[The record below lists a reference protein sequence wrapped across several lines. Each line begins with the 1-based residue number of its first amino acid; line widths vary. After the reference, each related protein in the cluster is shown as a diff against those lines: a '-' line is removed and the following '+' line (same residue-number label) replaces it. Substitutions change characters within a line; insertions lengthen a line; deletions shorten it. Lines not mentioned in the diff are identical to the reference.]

1 MQKKQSN
8 MLSESEIK
16 SLITLL
22 EDDDPEVAD
31 IIEDRILS
39 IGVDIIPYLE
49 SEWPLIKDIEHQQ
62 KVENIIQKIQFKGLL
77 NEFKIWLES
86 EKQDLLEACYL
97 VAKYKFPEIKKETLT
112 LLIEKIRMD
121 AWLEMHYD
129 LSPYERVKI
138 LNYVFYQIH
147 GFKGNTENYHDPKNS
162 FLNQVLES
170 KKGNPIMLAVV
181 YILVAQKLNIPIFG
195 VNLPQHFVMA
205 YMDSVVSGNL
215 DALFHTE
222 PMESKKDGQVLFYI
236 NAFNLGAVFSKAN
249 LEQFLKQVG
258 IEPKFEFFQPCSN
271 LDILKRILRN
281 LSAAYEKSNKI
292 YKQREIQEILLLL
305 GEPNFNI
312 YSEFSTEDPEP
323 EE

>member
-1 MQKKQSN
+1 

-22 EDDDPEVAD
+22 EDDDPEVAS
-31 IIEDRILS
+31 IIESRILS
-39 IGVDIIPYLE
+39 IGAEMIPHLE
-49 SEWPLIKDIEHQQ
+49 SEWPLIRDIEHQQ
-62 KVENIIQKIQFKGLL
+62 KVENIIHKIQFHELL
-77 NEFKIWLES
+77 NEFKVWLNT
-86 EKQDLLEACYL
+86 EKQDLFDACYL
-97 VAKYKFPEIKKETLT
+97 VAKYKFPELQKETLSVQ
-112 LLIEKIRMD
+112 IEKIRMD

-170 KKGNPIMLAVV
+170 KKGNPIMLAIV

-215 DALFHTE
+215 DALYKTE
-222 PMESKKDGQVLFYI
+222 PMENKKEGQVLFYI

-271 LDILKRILRN
+271 LDIVKRILRN

-292 YKQREIQEILLLL
+292 YKQKEIQEILLLL
-305 GEPNFNI
+305 GEPNLNI